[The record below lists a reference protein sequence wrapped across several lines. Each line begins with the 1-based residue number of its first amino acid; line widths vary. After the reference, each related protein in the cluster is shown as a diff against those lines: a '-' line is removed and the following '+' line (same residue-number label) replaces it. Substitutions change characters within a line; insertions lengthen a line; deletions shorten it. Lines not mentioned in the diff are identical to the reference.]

1 MPYSEYWSARRNPE
15 ATERPA
21 DVRSPYERDKARVIH
36 SAAFRRLQSKTQ
48 VLGVGEGDFHRTRLT
63 HSMEVAQIG
72 AGLVRQ
78 LEGRARA
85 GELPPEAADLL
96 DAHLMETT
104 CLAHDLGHPPFGHG
118 GEIALNYMMRGAG
131 GFEGNGQ
138 TLRLLARLEAHT
150 PGYGLDLS
158 RRTLLGVLKYPA
170 PFSRVAP
177 APAFP
182 EGWPADDDALL
193 RVRAEDWKPP
203 KCFLDEEQPVVD
215 WILAEVPQWD
225 RKQLGRLRT
234 EPDPAAWHPGRT
246 AEKGFDTSIMEIAD
260 DIAFG
265 VHDLEDAIALE
276 LVDRKALAG
285 APVREE
291 GARPAEREVAD
302 LLDGPWARER
312 GLAGVLEGLFPPQG
326 DEADASARRKQ
337 AIGSLVHAFLASVQ
351 VEEAEAFETP
361 LLRYRA
367 RLEPEAERLLEALK
381 KFVGR
386 EVIDAP
392 AVQTLEYRGQQI
404 VMRLFAALASD
415 PGRLLKTGFARQ
427 WRQAE
432 SEAAGLRVVCD
443 YIAGMTDEYATRM
456 YERLFMPRQGTVF
469 ERL

>member
-1 MPYSEYWSARRNPE
+1 MTGMTLSTDWTARRSPS
-15 ATERPA
+15 ATDRPFDA
-21 DVRSPYERDKARVIH
+21 RDPYERDRARIIH

-72 AGLVRQ
+72 TGIVRQ
-78 LEGRARA
+78 LESRARD
-85 GELPPEAADLL
+85 GEIPAEAAAQL
-96 DAHLMETT
+96 DTQLMEAT

-118 GEIALNYMMRGAG
+118 GEIALNYMMRDAG

-150 PGYGLDLS
+150 PGYGLDLT

-170 PFSRVAP
+170 PYGRVTRRP
-177 APAFP
+177 AGETP
-182 EGWPADDDALL
+182 GDDALL
-193 RVRAEDWKPP
+193 RVRAGDWKPP
-203 KCFLDEEQPVVD
+203 KCYLDTE
-215 WILAEVPQWD
+215 AEVVAWVTGDLPPGD
-225 RKQLGRLRT
+225 AAGLGRLLR
-234 EPDPAAWHPGRT
+234 EPDADGPGRT

-265 VHDLEDAIALE
+265 VHDLEDAIALDLIGRGALE
-276 LVDRKALAG
+276 AEVGGLLAG
-285 APVREE
+285 E
-291 GARPAEREVAD
+291 
-302 LLDGPWARER
+302 WARGR
-312 GLAGVLEGLFPPQG
+312 GLEGVLDRLFPRAG
-326 DEADASARRKQ
+326 DVDEAGAWRKQ

-351 VEEAEAFETP
+351 AEEEAGFRAP

-367 RLEPEAERLLEALK
+367 RLQPEAQALLDVLK
-381 KFVGR
+381 GFVSR
-386 EVIDAP
+386 EVIQATT
-392 AVQTLEYRGQQI
+392 VQTLEYRGQQI

-415 PGRLLKTGFARQ
+415 PGRLLTAGFRRQ
-427 WRQAE
+427 WQEAE

-456 YERLFMPRQGTVF
+456 YERLFLPRQGTVF

>member
-1 MPYSEYWSARRNPE
+1 MPDNGYWSTRRDPG

-21 DVRSPYERDKARVIH
+21 DVRSPFERDKARVIH
-36 SAAFRRLQSKTQ
+36 AAAFRRLQSKTQ

-72 AGLVRQ
+72 AGMVRQ

-85 GELPPEAADLL
+85 GVLPEGIAQLL
-96 DAHLMETT
+96 DAHLMETI

-118 GEIALNYMMRGAG
+118 GEIALNYMMRDAG

-150 PGYGLDLS
+150 PGYGLDLT

-170 PFSRVAP
+170 PYSRVAP
-177 APAFP
+177 HREPGSAA
-182 EGWPADDDALL
+182 GVDDDALI
-193 RVRAEDWKPP
+193 RVRADDWKPP
-203 KCFLDEEQPVVD
+203 KCFLDDERPIVD
-215 WILAEVPQWD
+215 WVLEDLPPAE
-225 RKQLGRLRT
+225 RTAFGRLKGGF
-234 EPDPAAWHPGRT
+234 EPTPDAPGKT
-246 AEKGFDTSIMEIAD
+246 AEKAFDTSIMEIAD

-276 LVDRKALAG
+276 LVDRDALA
-285 APVREE
+285 
-291 GARPAEREVAD
+291 AEIGE
-302 LLDGPWARER
+302 LLAGEWAEAR
-312 GLAGVLEGLFPPQG
+312 GLSGVLDRLFPREG
-326 DEADASARRKQ
+326 DAEEASAWRKQ
-337 AIGSLVHAFLASVQ
+337 AIGSLVHAFLASVE
-351 VEEAEAFETP
+351 VIEADDFQTP

-367 RLEPEAERLLEALK
+367 RLQPEAEALLGALK
-381 KFVGR
+381 GFVNR
-386 EVIDAP
+386 EVIQAP

-415 PGRLLKTGFARQ
+415 PDRLLKAGFARR
-427 WRQAE
+427 WRE
-432 SEAAGLRVVCD
+432 SGSEAAGLRVVCD